1 MIRALTSFLGLIS
14 LLTLPVHAAT
24 SDWVSVLGGA
34 VRLISSGPPENGAYR
49 AGLEFSLDPGWHTY
63 WRFPGEAGIP
73 PQIDLSMSTN
83 VASAEVKYPTPGRYH
98 DGFSTSIVYHDAV
111 VLPIIVKPENPEK
124 GVTLSASIFFGICKD
139 ICVPGDAAFEM
150 QLAPDARV
158 DKLSE
163 TLIDRDLAL
172 VPQVADAD
180 NSEVL
185 SISGEAG
192 EKAPLLI
199 ITAQVSGVEGNAV
212 DLFAEGPE
220 GSYIGVPVL
229 RTHDGKTAEWSLS
242 TRGLA
247 RTDDGSSLTLVLVDG
262 PTAVESLHNVQPG
275 LLK

>member
-1 MIRALTSFLGLIS
+1 M
-14 LLTLPVHAAT
+14 LPVHAAT

-34 VRLISSGPPENGAYR
+34 VRLISSGPLENGTYR

-73 PQIDLSMSTN
+73 PQIDLSKSTN
-83 VASAEVKYPTPGRYH
+83 IASADVKYPTPGRYN

-124 GVTLSASIFFGICKD
+124 GVTLSATIFFGICKD
-139 ICVPGDAAFEM
+139 ICVPGDAAFEI
-150 QLAPDARV
+150 QLAPDARH

-163 TLIDRDLAL
+163 ALIDRDLAL
-172 VPQVADAD
+172 VPQETASDGTA
-180 NSEVL
+180 VL

-192 EKAPLLI
+192 EKAPVLI
-199 ITAQVSGVEGNAV
+199 ITAKVSGIEGNAV

-229 RTHDGKTAEWSLS
+229 RVHDGETAEWSLS

-247 RTDDGSSLTLVLVDG
+247 KTGDGSSLTLILIDG
-262 PTAVESLHNVQPG
+262 PTALESRHNLQPG
-275 LLK
+275 LLD